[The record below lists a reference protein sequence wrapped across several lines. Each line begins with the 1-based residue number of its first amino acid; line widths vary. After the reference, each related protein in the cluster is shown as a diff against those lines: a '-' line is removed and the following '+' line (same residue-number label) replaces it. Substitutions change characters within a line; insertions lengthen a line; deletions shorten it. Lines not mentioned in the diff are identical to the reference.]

1 MDFVHDLTADGDFS
15 ARQSFNLPRFLRNL
29 ENTRDDDGANHDNIQ
44 NELVLTG
51 DAQMRQTK
59 RFCIDYEQDGN
70 ICDCCGRDINRKPW
84 DFKKTTKLCDD
95 CEKFLEMMHDKDFM
109 DNVDLVVGED
119 SSGFITRRPK
129 PWDLSHDDVDRAIER
144 QATNNVLLWD

>member
-29 ENTRDDDGANHDNIQ
+29 ENVRDEDGVNHHNIY

-51 DAQMRQTK
+51 DAETRHMK
-59 RFCIDYEQDGN
+59 RYCIDYEQDAN
-70 ICDCCGRDINRKPW
+70 MCDCCGCNINKKPW
-84 DFKKTTKLCDD
+84 DFKKTTKLCDA
-95 CEKFLEMMHDKDFM
+95 CEKFLEITQEKDFW
-109 DNVDLVVGED
+109 DNQDVVVGED
-119 SSGFITRRPK
+119 RQGFITKRQK
-129 PWDLSHDDVDRAIER
+129 PWDLNYNVQDTIIER